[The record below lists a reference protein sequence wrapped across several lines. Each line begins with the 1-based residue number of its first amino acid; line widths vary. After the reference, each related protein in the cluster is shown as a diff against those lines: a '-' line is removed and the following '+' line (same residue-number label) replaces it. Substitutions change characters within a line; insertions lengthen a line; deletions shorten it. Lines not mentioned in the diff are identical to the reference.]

1 MTAAPIEAPDR
12 PPNAGGWRRWF
23 RPPLRVLSALI
34 AVLVATIV
42 GLTVDRCIDIY
53 VSGRDAADRHVA
65 DLSAVLAR
73 QVAQTIVAI
82 DATLLGVVDAVE
94 LTDRQG
100 AAGTDAALRLIQRRL
115 REVPQIRDLV
125 VLDAAGHSRFVAGE
139 GAIASPEVALQDFF
153 TVQGDDAH
161 GPDLQIGA
169 PILNVGQGFA
179 LVPLSRR
186 FNTPDGRYGGVV
198 VAIVASDVLS
208 AALRP
213 GDRPDT
219 DMVALWSSSGMLLAR
234 SRPIPGAIG
243 QIVSEDIA
251 RRFVRPDGASPV
263 ITAPS
268 PVDGERRI
276 VSRTAVPDYP
286 FFVSVATSEAALI
299 ESLTVQVRNAIA
311 VALARLA
318 AVVAFAVLLYRQIR
332 RDEADA
338 ADLRSELGRLRDF
351 AAAAA
356 DWYWETDAAM
366 RFTYVADSSHSV
378 SAPAQENFIGK
389 TVRETAPIGV
399 SEEEWAHHEA
409 MLKARLPFRDFRL
422 QRGRPGKRLRH
433 YSINGVPVFDAAGQF
448 VGYRGT
454 GRDVTE
460 ETESADTLRAV
471 IDAVPAMI
479 SAKDTAQRF
488 VFMNSYQ
495 AALYGT
501 TPEAALGLTPA
512 ELLGA
517 VAGSHAGAL
526 DRRVLE
532 TGVPTGFFE
541 ERFTGADG
549 VARDWLS
556 AKLPIRTPSGQIRL
570 VLTVSMDI
578 TAQKAAEKQLRRA
591 HGEIVQAKETAEQA
605 SVAKSEFLANVSH
618 ELRTPLNAIIGFS
631 EIMTAAMYGPIGSER
646 YAGYVRDINHSALY
660 LLDLINDILDM
671 AKIEAGKRELVPEA
685 VDIAAEIDD
694 TVRMFAQ
701 RVAQEGVKLI
711 PQLPAWPSVLQA
723 DRRAIRQILINVVGN
738 AVKFTPRGRSVYVT
752 LQRSETAL
760 DIVVRDEG
768 SGIPADQLSK
778 LGTPFFQVND
788 YTARSKPGSG
798 LGLALTKSLIDLHG
812 GTLSIESQL
821 GQGTTVVISIPFGP
835 AGARATS
842 STSAA

>member
-1 MTAAPIEAPDR
+1 MTAASTEAPHR
-12 PPNAGGWRRWF
+12 PPKAGGVARWF
-23 RPPLRVLSALI
+23 RPPLRVLTGLI
-34 AVLVATIV
+34 VLLVVTII
-42 GLTVDRCIDIY
+42 GMTIDRCVDIY
-53 VSGRDAADRHVA
+53 VAGRDAAHRNVVE
-65 DLSAVLAR
+65 LSGVLGR
-73 QVAQTIVAI
+73 QVAQTVASI

-100 AAGTDAALRLIQRRL
+100 AEGSDAAVRLIQRRL
-115 REVPQIRDLV
+115 RETPQIRDLV
-125 VLDAAGHSRFVAGE
+125 VLDATGRSRFVAGE
-139 GAIASPEVALQDFF
+139 GAILSAGLAVQDFF
-153 TVQGDDAH
+153 AVQGDAMQAA
-161 GPDLQIGA
+161 GLQIGA
-169 PILNVGQGFA
+169 PIINAGQGSA

-186 FNTPDGRYGGVV
+186 FNATDGRHGGVV
-198 VAIVASDVLS
+198 VAIVAADVLA

-213 GDRPDT
+213 GDRPGT
-219 DMVALWSSSGMLLAR
+219 EEAALWSAGGVLLAR
-234 SRPIPGAIG
+234 SSSAPGTIGQSASDDAARRPI
-243 QIVSEDIA
+243 V
-251 RRFVRPDGASPV
+251 
-263 ITAPS
+263 
-268 PVDGERRI
+268 
-276 VSRTAVPDYP
+276 RTAVPGYP
-286 FFVSVATSEAALI
+286 FFVSVASDETALRA
-299 ESLTVQVRNAIA
+299 SLTSQIASAIA
-311 VALARLA
+311 IALARLA
-318 AVVAFAVLLYRQIR
+318 AVAAFAFLLYRQIR
-332 RDEADA
+332 RHEADA
-338 ADLRSELGRLRDF
+338 ADLRADVARLRDF
-351 AAAAA
+351 AAANA
-356 DWYWETDAAM
+356 DWYWETDSSM
-366 RFTYVADSSHSV
+366 RFTYISGA
-378 SAPAQENFIGK
+378 SASAATPPLEAFIGK
-389 TVRETAPIGV
+389 TARDTEPRGV
-399 SEEEWAHHEA
+399 SDEQWERHEA
-409 MLKARLPFRDFRL
+409 ILRARLPFRDFRL

-433 YSINGVPVFDAAGQF
+433 LSINGVPVFDARGRFA
-448 VGYRGT
+448 GYRGT

-495 AALYGT
+495 ATLYGT

-556 AKLPIRTPSGQIRL
+556 AKLPIRTPSGEIRL

-578 TAQKAAEKQLRRA
+578 TAQKTAEKQLRNA
-591 HGEIVQAKETAEQA
+591 HGEIVRAKETAEQA

-631 EIMTAAMYGPIGSER
+631 EIMSAAMYGPIGSER
-646 YAGYVRDINHSALY
+646 YLGYVRDINHSALY

-671 AKIEAGKRELVPEA
+671 AKIEAGKRELALEA
-685 VDIAAEIDD
+685 VDIAAEIGD
-694 TVRMFAQ
+694 TVRMFGQ
-701 RVAQEGVKLI
+701 RVGQEGVNLVAE
-711 PQLPAWPSVLQA
+711 LPPWPSVLQA
-723 DRRAIRQILINVVGN
+723 DRRAIRQILINIVGN

-752 LQRSETAL
+752 LRRSSTTL

-768 SGIPADQLSK
+768 AGIPADQIEK

-798 LGLALTKSLIDLHG
+798 LGLALTKSLVSLHG
-812 GTLSIESQL
+812 GTMSIESQL
-821 GQGTTVVISIPFGP
+821 GQGTTVVIAIPFGP
-835 AGARATS
+835 VGARDGA